1 MQLSHTLRSV
11 MVLNEVLENLVLKLL
26 FDRLAKF
33 LLCDS
38 CIGQGLSAESTI
50 KDFKGE
56 RGSITA

>member
-1 MQLSHTLRSV
+1 MQLSHTLRSA
-11 MVLNEVLENLVLKLL
+11 MILDEALEKIVLKLL

-50 KDFKGE
+50 KDLKGE
-56 RGSITA
+56 RAF